1 MTQGFNYTFKCDK
14 CGGEFYSKVDPS
26 GWRHHLCNACSGK
39 QFKDYPVEGGTT
51 TYTPRT
57 VPTSKPVYNN
67 VPPKPVEKKD
77 FNLEE
82 YIAEMILVYVTLSA
96 MCDEAKLT
104 IPIEN
109 LCNWTTS
116 ILIEKNRRGC

>member
-1 MTQGFNYTFKCDK
+1 MTQDFQYTFRCEK
-14 CGGEFYSKVDPS
+14 CGGEFYSKIDPS
-26 GWRHHLCNACSGK
+26 SWRHHVCNKCSGK
-39 QFKDYPVEGGTT
+39 QYKDYPVTNGT
-51 TYTPRT
+51 TYTPKQ
-57 VPTSKPVYNN
+57 VPTKPVYNN

-82 YIAEMILVYVTLSA
+82 YIAEMILVYVTLSS

-116 ILIEKNRRGC
+116 IMIQKGRM